1 MTTWWHHPTIFNL
14 RLDKRLATR
23 VSCILLLCIALITT
37 LFFNVVAQAAPGV
50 NQTIGFQGRLL
61 DANGDIVAD
70 GYYNMQFKIYENG
83 SGEEAGNPDGT
94 LKWTETYVNNNSPT
108 GAVEVKNG
116 FMSVNLGSENPF
128 GDSIDWDQDTL
139 WLSMNIAGSSTAC
152 TTFGSGSCAA
162 DGEMLPMKRL
172 TATPYALNAGAVNGK
187 TAADLIQNGTE
198 EQNANFNINGTGEAN
213 ILQGNSS
220 VLSPYLDTID
230 NGPLSIG
237 TANASSIS
245 IGSLDGDQTI
255 SIGSGSGNNDVTIG
269 SLDGSSS
276 TVIQGGVGGVAV
288 KIADGSS
295 FSLTNQ
301 DDESIASISNSGA
314 LFTVPV
320 FATGSIGASN
330 AANTESTSIG
340 IDGLGKGY
348 LGTTSNS
355 LLLQGGGANL
365 LTAINNNG
373 QANIGIGNSA
383 SSGYALDV
391 TGAINTSD
399 AYYLNGVSVLSN
411 SGLTFNDDSTST
423 ITAASGQSLQLS
435 SDIAVHIGDGSD
447 LGEPTLLTVDKSA
460 STPLAAGEQFLG
472 SMYYDT
478 TLGVV
483 QCYEADGWGACSAR
497 PDSFTSL
504 SPEYS
509 NAVMNGSNL
518 GTMNSD
524 LCSDTLNINDGSTD
538 QPTICG
544 ENETF
549 NFYNW
554 TSDQLTSQT
563 KSIYVT
569 HKLPGTFKE
578 FIAGSTS
585 LMGRTDSIDSTVTYQ
600 VFRNDGSGLTAC
612 GSVVAVSTGVQTTWQ
627 KAVATSGADPS
638 ACEFAAGDSIVFKI
652 NLSANDDANAY
663 VSNLDFAYSNN

>member
-1 MTTWWHHPTIFNL
+1 MTTWWHHPTILNMPVN
-14 RLDKRLATR
+14 RRLATR

-61 DANGDIVAD
+61 DASGNIVPD
-70 GYYNMQFKIYENG
+70 GSYNMQFKIYENG
-83 SGEEAGNPDGT
+83 SGNEAGNPDGT
-94 LKWTETYVNNNSPT
+94 LKWTETYVNNGNPT

-116 FMSVNLGSENPF
+116 FMSVNLGSQNPF
-128 GDSIDWDQDTL
+128 GNSIDWDQDTL
-139 WLSMNIAGSSTAC
+139 WLSMNIAGSSTGC

-198 EQNANFNINGTGEAN
+198 EQNADFNIDGTGEAN

-230 NGPLSIG
+230 NGQLSIG

-276 TVIQGGVGGVAV
+276 TTIQGGIGGVAV
-288 KIADGSS
+288 KIADGSN
-295 FSLTNQ
+295 FTLTNQ
-301 DDESIASISNSGA
+301 ADQSIASIGSSGA

-340 IDGLGKGY
+340 VNNLGQGY
-348 LGTTSNS
+348 LGSTSNS

-411 SGLTFNDDSTST
+411 SGLAFSNDSTST
-423 ITAASGQSLQLS
+423 ISSASGQSLQLS
-435 SDIAVHIGDGSD
+435 SDVAVQIGDGAD
-447 LGEPTLLTVDKSA
+447 TGTPTLLTVDKATSA
-460 STPLAAGEQFLG
+460 PTVTDEALLG

-478 TLGVV
+478 TLGYL

-497 PDSFTSL
+497 PDNFISM

-524 LCSDTLNINDGSTD
+524 LCSDTLNINDGSSA

-544 ENETF
+544 ANETL

-554 TSDQLTSQT
+554 TSAQTTDQT

-569 HKLPGTFKE
+569 YKLPTSFKE

-585 LMGRTDSIDSTVTYQ
+585 IMGRTDSPDSAVTYQ
-600 VFRNDGSGLTAC
+600 IYRNNGSGLTAC
-612 GSVVAVSTGVQTTWQ
+612 GSVVPVSTGEQSAWT
-627 KAVATSGADPS
+627 KATATSTADPS
-638 ACEFAAGDSIVFKI
+638 TCGFEAGDSIVLKI
-652 NLSANDDANAY
+652 NLTAKDAANAY
-663 VSNLDFAYSNN
+663 VSNLDFAFSNN

>member
-1 MTTWWHHPTIFNL
+1 MTTWWHHPTILNMPVN
-14 RLDKRLATR
+14 RRLATR

-61 DANGDIVAD
+61 DASGNIVPD
-70 GYYNMQFKIYENG
+70 GSYNMQFKIYENG
-83 SGEEAGNPDGT
+83 SGNEAGNPDGT
-94 LKWTETYVNNNSPT
+94 LKWTETYVNNGNPT

-116 FMSVNLGSENPF
+116 FMSVNLGSQNPF
-128 GDSIDWDQDTL
+128 GNSIDWDQDTL
-139 WLSMNIAGSSTAC
+139 WLSMNIAGSSTGC

-198 EQNANFNINGTGEAN
+198 EQNADFNIDGTGEAN

-230 NGPLSIG
+230 NGELSIG

-245 IGSLDGDQTI
+245 IGSLNGDQTI

-276 TVIQGGVGGVAV
+276 TTIQGGIGGVAV
-288 KIADGSS
+288 KIADGSN
-295 FSLTNQ
+295 FTLTNQ
-301 DDESIASISNSGA
+301 SDQSIASIGSSGA

-340 IDGLGKGY
+340 VNNLGQGY
-348 LGTTSNS
+348 LGSTSNS

-411 SGLTFNDDSTST
+411 SGLAFSNDSTST
-423 ITAASGQSLQLS
+423 ISSASGQSLQLS
-435 SDIAVHIGDGSD
+435 SDVAVQIGDGAD
-447 LGEPTLLTVDKSA
+447 TGTPTLLTVDKATSA
-460 STPLAAGEQFLG
+460 PTVTDEALLG

-478 TLGVV
+478 TLGYL

-497 PDSFTSL
+497 PDNFISM

-524 LCSDTLNINDGSTD
+524 LCSDALNINDGSSA

-544 ENETF
+544 ANETF

-554 TSDQLTSQT
+554 TSAQTTDQT

-569 HKLPGTFKE
+569 YKLPTSFKE

-585 LMGRTDSIDSTVTYQ
+585 IMGRTDSPDSAVTYQ
-600 VFRNDGSGLTAC
+600 IYRNNGSGLTAC
-612 GSVVAVSTGVQTTWQ
+612 GSVVPVSTGEQSAWT
-627 KAVATSGADPS
+627 KATATSTADPS
-638 ACEFAAGDSIVFKI
+638 TCGFEAGDSIVLKI
-652 NLSANDDANAY
+652 NLTAKDAANAY
-663 VSNLDFAYSNN
+663 VSNLDFAFSNN

>member
-1 MTTWWHHPTIFNL
+1 MPVN
-14 RLDKRLATR
+14 RRLATR

-61 DANGDIVAD
+61 DASGNIVPD
-70 GYYNMQFKIYENG
+70 GSYNMQFKIYENG
-83 SGEEAGNPDGT
+83 SGNEAGNPDGT
-94 LKWTETYVNNNSPT
+94 LKWTETYVNNGNPT

-116 FMSVNLGSENPF
+116 FMSVNLGSQNPF
-128 GDSIDWDQDTL
+128 GNSIDWDQDTL
-139 WLSMNIAGSSTAC
+139 WLSMNIAGSSTGC

-198 EQNANFNINGTGEAN
+198 EQDADFNIDGTGEAN

-230 NGPLSIG
+230 NGQLSIG

-276 TVIQGGVGGVAV
+276 TTIQGGIGGVAV
-288 KIADGSS
+288 KIADGSN
-295 FSLTNQ
+295 FTLTNQ
-301 DDESIASISNSGA
+301 SDQSIASIGSSGA

-340 IDGLGKGY
+340 VNNLGQGY
-348 LGTTSNS
+348 LGSTSNS

-411 SGLTFNDDSTST
+411 SGLAFSNDSTST
-423 ITAASGQSLQLS
+423 ISSASGQSLQLS
-435 SDIAVHIGDGSD
+435 SDVAVQIGDGAD
-447 LGEPTLLTVDKSA
+447 TGTPTLLTVDKATSA
-460 STPLAAGEQFLG
+460 PTVTDEALLG

-478 TLGVV
+478 TLGYL

-497 PDSFTSL
+497 PDNFISM

-524 LCSDTLNINDGSTD
+524 LCSDALNINDGSSA

-544 ENETF
+544 ANETF

-554 TSDQLTSQT
+554 TSAQTTDQT

-569 HKLPGTFKE
+569 YKLPTSFKE

-585 LMGRTDSIDSTVTYQ
+585 IMGRTDSPDSAVTYQ
-600 VFRNDGSGLTAC
+600 IYRNNGSGLTAC
-612 GSVVAVSTGVQTTWQ
+612 GSVVPVSTGEQSAWT
-627 KAVATSGADPS
+627 KATATSTADPS
-638 ACEFAAGDSIVFKI
+638 TCGFEAGDSIVLKI
-652 NLSANDDANAY
+652 NLTAKDAANAY
-663 VSNLDFAYSNN
+663 VSNLDFAFSNN